1 MHKVKLTYVDHNT
14 KLVNYC
20 SWWNNFRI
28 VTKRLDLRDAMR
40 EGKILDIVYDPACR
54 AVFETEEDS
63 IAFKLK
69 WF

>member
-1 MHKVKLTYVDHNT
+1 
-14 KLVNYC
+14 
-20 SWWNNFRI
+20 
-28 VTKRLDLRDAMR
+28 MR